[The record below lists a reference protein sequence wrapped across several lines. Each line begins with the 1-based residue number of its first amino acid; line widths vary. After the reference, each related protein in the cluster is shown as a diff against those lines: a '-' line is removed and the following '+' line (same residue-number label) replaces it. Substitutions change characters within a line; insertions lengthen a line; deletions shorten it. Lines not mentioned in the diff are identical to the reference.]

1 MAEDNSIYKNQLAV
15 LVFILTFALK
25 MSRLPPEMAGVMGS
39 SGTFV
44 VSIYLLFELITF
56 LFVYSFMKRGGLE
69 VFDKN
74 PSKTYKVLLV
84 VVMVYYLVKTCL
96 VTGGTILFVIELL
109 FDGVSAVLICITL
122 LIPIFYLAYK
132 GMRTIA
138 RFSQICIWLIA
149 FVLAFNYIFLKANPI
164 FSQNLPLI
172 NDTIPKMFEKGS
184 SFFLWFGDVTP
195 LLFIKLKKER
205 AKGTPIAV
213 AIIAAFGLI
222 IYGFTLLF
230 ALYGNAAPYISNFLV
245 KVASYN
251 QFADKLGRLDWS
263 GIIIWMLMAMIYLA
277 FYFWVIGEI
286 GSKVFKKR
294 NLVLSL
300 SVVVVAIV
308 EFMLKDYQRVGEFA
322 MSEIK
327 YYAAFC
333 NYVFPAIVII
343 WAFALKKKNAK
354 ADALLG
360 GAPAGES
367 V

>member
-1 MAEDNSIYKNQLAV
+1 MTEDNSIYKNQLAV
-15 LVFILTFALK
+15 LVFILTFAFK

-39 SGTFV
+39 SGTLV
-44 VSIYLLFELITF
+44 VCIYLLLELITF
-56 LFVYSFMKRGGLE
+56 LFVYGFMKRGGL
-69 VFDKN
+69 DAIDQN
-74 PSKTYKVLLV
+74 PSKIFKSLLV
-84 VVMVYYLVKTCL
+84 IVMVYYLAKTCL
-96 VTGGTILFVIELL
+96 TTGGTILFVIELL
-109 FDGVSAVLICITL
+109 FDGVSARLICVTL

-138 RFSQICIWLIA
+138 RFSQICIWLFA

-195 LLFIKLKKER
+195 LLFIKLKKPHE
-205 AKGTPIAV
+205 KGTAIAV
-213 AIIAAFGLI
+213 ALIAAFVLI
-222 IYGFTLLF
+222 IYGFLLLF
-230 ALYGNAAPYISNFLV
+230 ALYGNAAPYINNFLV

-263 GIIIWMLMAMIYLA
+263 GIIIWLLMAMIYLA
-277 FYFWVIGEI
+277 VYFWVIGEI
-286 GSKVFKKR
+286 GSRVFKKR

-300 SVVVVAIV
+300 SVIAVAIF

-327 YYAAFC
+327 YCAAFC
-333 NYVFPAIVII
+333 NYIFPAIVII
-343 WAFALKKKNAK
+343 WAYALKKKNAK
-354 ADALLG
+354 ADALQG
-360 GAPAGES
+360 GASVGES